1 MVLASIAIL
10 ILKTAFSIVLIALI
24 ARFLAQIAR
33 ANTYNPLA
41 QTVLKITNPFLL
53 PLRRIIPGFGGLDI
67 AALVCIWIGQFVL
80 ALAIILVNGNNP
92 VPHLGPM
99 AVLSLI
105 GVAGLLMT
113 VLQWSMIIVAVGS
126 WISMGQQNPMLSF
139 LQELV
144 EPFVGPFRRLNLQ
157 IGMLDLSYIIAFL
170 VLIILRDFI
179 LGGVIVPMTGLYD
192 NNFIGFA
199 TGGIMPVIGL

>member
-1 MVLASIAIL
+1 MLGDIAVL

-24 ARFLAQIAR
+24 ARFLAQVAR

-53 PLRRIIPGFGGLDI
+53 PLRRIIPGFGGLDV
-67 AALVCIWIGQFVL
+67 AALVCIWIGQYVL
-80 ALAIILVNGNNP
+80 ALLIFVVQGANP
-92 VPHLGPM
+92 VPFLGPM
-99 AVLSLI
+99 AIWSLLA
-105 GVAGLLMT
+105 VAGLLMT
-113 VLQWSMIIVAVGS
+113 VLQWSMIIVAIGS
-126 WISMGQQNPMLSF
+126 WISMGQQNPMLGF

-157 IGMLDLSYIIAFL
+157 VGMLDLSYIIAFL
-170 VLIILRDFI
+170 VLIILRDFV
-179 LGGVIVPMTGLYD
+179 LSGMIVPMTSLYQAAGY
-192 NNFIGFA
+192 F

>member
-1 MVLASIAIL
+1 MLSEIAVL

-24 ARFLAQIAR
+24 TRFLAQVAR

-53 PLRRIIPGFGGLDI
+53 PLRRIIPGFAGLDI
-67 AALVCIWIGQFVL
+67 AALVCVWLGQL
-80 ALAIILVNGNNP
+80 ALAMLIIVINGNNP
-92 VPHLGPM
+92 LPHITSM
-99 AVLSLI
+99 AVLALLAL
-105 GVAGLLMT
+105 AGLLMT
-113 VLQWSMIIVAVGS
+113 VLQWSMIIVAIGS
-126 WISMGQQNPMLSF
+126 LISMGQQNPILSF

-170 VLIILRDFI
+170 VLIVLRDFI
-179 LGGVIVPMTGLYD
+179 LGRFILPMTGILSNDSIAY
-192 NNFIGFA
+192 A
-199 TGGIMPVIGL
+199 TGGFMPVIGL

>member
-1 MVLASIAIL
+1 MLSEIAVL

-24 ARFLAQIAR
+24 ARFLAQVAR

-53 PLRRIIPGFGGLDI
+53 PVRRIIPGFAGLDI
-67 AALVCIWIGQFVL
+67 AALVCVWLGQL
-80 ALAIILVNGNNP
+80 ALAMLIILVNGNNP
-92 VPHLGPM
+92 VPHITSM
-99 AVLSLI
+99 AVLALLAL
-105 GVAGLLMT
+105 AGLLMT
-113 VLQWSMIIVAVGS
+113 VLQWSMIIVAIGS

-170 VLIILRDFI
+170 VLIVLRDFI
-179 LGGVIVPMTGLYD
+179 LGRLILQMTGILSKDGIAY
-192 NNFIGFA
+192 A
-199 TGGIMPVIGL
+199 TGGFMPVIGL